1 MDLLSFCADDFGIHF
16 EIDTAGFTYTKKRKE
31 ALYHC
36 QMVTAFLL
44 KFLLKHPMI
53 RIAICRF
60 GKTITK
66 NLKKANHSK
75 GWDAKSLA

>member
-1 MDLLSFCADDFGIHF
+1 MLKIIF
-16 EIDTAGFTYTKKRKE
+16 EH
-31 ALYHC
+31 L
-36 QMVTAFLL
+36 
-44 KFLLKHPMI
+44 MI
-53 RIAICRF
+53 RIEIGRF